1 MPSEPLASEDAL
13 RLAVLLAGEV
23 HAVRIDEGALTL
35 HALTPRG
42 EARVALHPEGRPE
55 RYLLRV
61 REALAG
67 HAMGSPGGYPVH
79 LRRWTRSGHA
89 SPRNL
94 EALLRLG
101 EPEAVT
107 AVALSAHLSDELARR
122 AWWARPDDETARS
135 MLGAEAVRR
144 GSMGPLLARHLLDH
158 LAFESD
164 ADAAIASV
172 CAVAAAGLLDEGARA
187 RLWRAAANRP
197 HYLIGWLA
205 HAPHTLPPAPALP
218 LPAEL
223 AAAAAAGDALAGLLE
238 RCASPAGQGF
248 LRALALALE
257 RPPTHDAT
265 FRLLDITAA
274 WFAPARFDGPTPAP
288 VAAAA
293 PRTRAA
299 LTALAATGRAAAEPI
314 LDRTSAVGP
323 LMQRHLAP
331 VLQPLLQHMQTLR
344 EAA

>member
-1 MPSEPLASEDAL
+1 
-13 RLAVLLAGEV
+13 
-23 HAVRIDEGALTL
+23 
-35 HALTPRG
+35 
-42 EARVALHPEGRPE
+42 LHPEGRPE

-172 CAVAAAGLLDEGARA
+172 CAIAAAGLLDEAARA

-223 AAAAAAGDALAGLLE
+223 AAAAAAGDALADLLE

-274 WFAPARFDGPTPAP
+274 WFAAVRFVGPAP
-288 VAAAA
+288 ATAASEGTAVA
-293 PRTRAA
+293 PQTRAA
-299 LTALAATGRAAAEPI
+299 LAALAATGRAAAEPI
-314 LDRTSAVGP
+314 LDRTTAVGP
-323 LMQRHLAP
+323 LMRRHLAP
-331 VLQPLLQHMQTLR
+331 VLQPLLQHLQTLR